1 MREGAPLKARMQSFL
16 DFCRI
21 EKGLAWNTIEAYR
34 QDLDRFAEH
43 ASTEQEDAPEVEQVR
58 HYIDSLYRAGL
69 SSRSIARHLTTLRG
83 FHAYLLEEGTLQKDP
98 TSLLAAPR
106 QWQSLPKYLN
116 TEQVT
121 NLLAAPDPGRP
132 AGMRDRAMLE
142 FLYATGLRVSELC
155 GVRVSEVELNV
166 GCVRVMGKGNKQ
178 RMVPIGAAA
187 IAAVESYLH
196 SGRPVLL
203 KRRSSPYLFIT
214 ARGGAM
220 TRQGFWKLLR
230 GYGRKAGIFH
240 DLTPHVLRHTF
251 ATHLL
256 EGGADLRSVQTM
268 LGHADISTTQVYTHV
283 VRARLRKTFD
293 DHHPRA

>member
-1 MREGAPLKARMQSFL
+1 
-16 DFCRI
+16 
-21 EKGLAWNTIEAYR
+21 
-34 QDLDRFAEH
+34 
-43 ASTEQEDAPEVEQVR
+43 
-58 HYIDSLYRAGL
+58 
-69 SSRSIARHLTTLRG
+69 
-83 FHAYLLEEGTLQKDP
+83 
-98 TSLLAAPR
+98 
-106 QWQSLPKYLN
+106 
-116 TEQVT
+116 
-121 NLLAAPDPGRP
+121 
-132 AGMRDRAMLE
+132 
-142 FLYATGLRVSELC
+142 
-155 GVRVSEVELNV
+155 
-166 GCVRVMGKGNKQ
+166 
-178 RMVPIGAAA
+178 MVPIGAAA

-203 KRRSSPYLFIT
+203 KRRSSPYLFVT

-268 LGHADISTTQVYTHV
+268 LGHADISTTQIYTHV
-283 VRARLRKTFD
+283 VRARLRKTID